1 MVDAQTPEPVSP
13 SSKPKPWIER
23 FEDGFL
29 AQFPWPVR
37 YLVNTLI
44 ILFLLW
50 LFLVGLSLMGNAFK
64 GLSGKGAAQLI
75 GSVDNPVA
83 GVAFG
88 VLGTVLL
95 QSSSTSTSVVVTM
108 VAAGILSVH
117 NAIPIIMGANI
128 GTSVTASIV
137 SHVHITDKEEFKR
150 GFQGATV
157 HGAFNYL
164 TVLVLFP
171 VEVTTGL
178 LKRISSVCAEFVL
191 NEMLGTGA
199 KWTSP
204 TKIVTS
210 PVTSPIIK
218 INKDLI
224 KDIAQGC
231 LPCKTTDDG
240 LCRNDQPDGDIY
252 TEATMACDSATITKV
267 DGVRFCHD
275 YEKVEI
281 EGEEVKFHKCI
292 SKEEWE
298 QTHMVDEKIV
308 YKGYAAELGDVTGST
323 VVLLFSLFLLCFAL
337 YWIVRI
343 LHFLVL
349 NSGRGSGEN
358 AEDNKFVRVTRKV
371 LGMHPILSIIYGMVM
386 TVSVQSS
393 SIVTST
399 LTPLVALDIITVEQV
414 LPLTLG
420 ANIGT
425 TCTAF
430 LASIVNGSG
439 EAIQVSICHLLFNLI
454 GILIW
459 FPLKPMRAVPL
470 AWARLMGEYVLE
482 FPWFG
487 AFYIGVSFVALPL
500 ALYGC
505 SLLLNFGLF
514 GLILN
519 IVLSALVIGGT
530 FAFMMHFKKVYC
542 ALTGYTS
549 PPATDANPVGKQDI
563 EAPVGKQDIETP
575 NNENT
580 AAMSI

>member
-171 VEVTTGL
+171 VEVTTGF
-178 LKRISSVCAEFVL
+178 LKRVSSVCAEFVL

-210 PVTSPIIK
+210 PATTPIIK

-231 LPCKTTDDG
+231 LPCKTTDAG
-240 LCRNDQPDGDIY
+240 LCRHDQKDGDIY
-252 TEATMACDSATITKV
+252 TEATMACDDS
-267 DGVRFCHD
+267 FCHD
-275 YEKVEI
+275 YKKVEI
-281 EGEEVKFHKCI
+281 EGLDEKVQFDFCI

-298 QTHMVDEKIV
+298 QKHMVDEKIV
-308 YKGYAAELGDVTGST
+308 KSGYASDLGDVTGST

-349 NSGRGSGEN
+349 NSGRGSGES

-430 LASIVNGSG
+430 LASIVSESG

-519 IVLSALVIGGT
+519 IILSVLVIGGT

-563 EAPVGKQDIETP
+563 ETP
-575 NNENT
+575 NDENVVE
-580 AAMSI
+580 SRI